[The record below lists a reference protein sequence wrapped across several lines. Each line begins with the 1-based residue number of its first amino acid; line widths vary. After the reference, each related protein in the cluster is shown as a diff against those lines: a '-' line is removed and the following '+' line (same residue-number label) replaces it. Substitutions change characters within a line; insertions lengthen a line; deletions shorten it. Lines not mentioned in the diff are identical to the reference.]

1 MTAKLNKDDTV
12 TIPKHLAMALC
23 GATICESQHALT
35 LEATEALGEVRDYC
49 TNNAAASAFVD
60 EVAFDFEERDNE
72 ILLDV
77 IKLMKEC
84 VGMPL

>member
-12 TIPKHLAMALC
+12 TIPKSLAMALC
-23 GATICESQHALT
+23 GATIKESLHSLT
-35 LEATEALGEVRDYC
+35 PETAKGLAEVRDYC
-49 TNNAAASAFVD
+49 TTNAEASAFVD
-60 EVAFDFEERDNE
+60 EVADDFEDRDEE